1 MDVNKI
7 TLDQPAGPKASNA
20 PRGGDG
26 SFQVAYA
33 KVLSESYAP
42 VARERA
48 TAHPLRGQDSPLIN
62 RVSVTIPRKVECR
75 LYLKTYTDPNSPQ
88 SRCRSCRCRGARC
101 RWICGF
107 MRGDLYSVLIPASF
121 TTFCQRA
128 RSSRMYAANCS
139 GVLGDGSSTRV
150 LKRSFVAGIA
160 STL

>member
-42 VARERA
+42 TAREGA

-75 LYLKTYTDPNSPQ
+75 LYLKTYTDPIPPSQ
-88 SRCRSCRCRGARC
+88 GAVPAGAGVHGADGFVGL
-101 RWICGF
+101 CGVISIRF
-107 MRGDLYSVLIPASF
+107 
-121 TTFCQRA
+121 
-128 RSSRMYAANCS
+128 
-139 GVLGDGSSTRV
+139 
-150 LKRSFVAGIA
+150 
-160 STL
+160 